1 MMQVI
6 GLAVI
11 ALSWAYQAYYTSKK
25 DKHIRTNFLILYI
38 VGSALLVIDGML
50 FAVSVST
57 LLNTTIV
64 LLSALVLIRSKNG
77 TKNR

>member
-25 DKHIRTNFLILYI
+25 DKHVRTNFLILYI

>member
-1 MMQVI
+1 MMQII
-6 GLAVI
+6 GLGVI

-25 DKHIRTNFLILYI
+25 DRHIRTNFLTLYI
-38 VGSALLVIDGML
+38 VGSSLLVMDGL
-50 FAVSVST
+50 LSAVSVST

-64 LLSALVLIRSKNG
+64 LLSALVMIRSKSS

>member
-1 MMQVI
+1 MQVI

-25 DKHIRTNFLILYI
+25 DRHIRTNFLILYI
-38 VGSALLVIDGML
+38 VGSALLVIDSIL
-50 FAVSVST
+50 TIVSINT

-64 LLSALVLIRSKNG
+64 LLSALVMIRLKSG